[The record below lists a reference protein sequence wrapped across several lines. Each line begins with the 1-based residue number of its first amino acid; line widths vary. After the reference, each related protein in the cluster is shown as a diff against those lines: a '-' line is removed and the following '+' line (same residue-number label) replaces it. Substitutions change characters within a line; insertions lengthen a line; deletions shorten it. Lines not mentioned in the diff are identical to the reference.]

1 MRNGRG
7 RNGERRNE
15 HGWGG
20 ACGEHRGPGW
30 GGYMKEHLAF
40 TKMQA
45 YGNDYV
51 YIDAI
56 HQNIEAPGT
65 LAKMISD
72 RHFGVG
78 SDGLVLICPSNLC
91 DFRMRIFNPD
101 GTEAEMCGNA
111 LRSTAKFV
119 YFHHLT
125 QKEQLTIETIGGIQ
139 TVELFVQD
147 GEVVNIRANI
157 GKPEFRAEKIPVL
170 TEGDTFLDQKL
181 QVADKVFRA
190 SALSWGNP
198 HTVLLTEELDE
209 LDLGKYGRLVEHMEC
224 FPART
229 NVTFAQ
235 IVDESHLRIREWER
249 GTGETIGC
257 GTGCCSA
264 VVIGNLLGLCGRKVI
279 CHQIGGDL
287 DVEWDAQDV
296 VHMTGPSHIVYQGEY
311 LYEAESAAC

>member
-1 MRNGRG
+1 MMYRL
-7 RNGERRNE
+7 
-15 HGWGG
+15 
-20 ACGEHRGPGW
+20 
-30 GGYMKEHLAF
+30 KF

-51 YIDAI
+51 YMDAI
-56 HQNIEAPGT
+56 HQEIIAPGN
-65 LAKMISD
+65 LAMKIAD
-72 RHFGVG
+72 RHFGIG
-78 SDGLVLICPSNLC
+78 SDGLVLICPSDHC
-91 DFRMRIFNPD
+91 DFKMRIFNPD

-125 QKEQLTIETIGGIQ
+125 QKEQLTIETLGGVKHLQLEIK
-139 TVELFVQD
+139 E

-157 GKPEFRAEKIPVL
+157 GKPEFQADKIPVL
-170 TEGDTFLDQKL
+170 TESDTFIDQQL
-181 QVADKVFRA
+181 QVGDRVFRA
-190 SALSWGNP
+190 SSLSWGNP
-198 HTVLLTEELDE
+198 HTVLLTEDVAALDVA
-209 LDLGKYGRLVEHMEC
+209 KYGNLTEHLEC
-224 FPART
+224 FPRRT

-235 IVDESHLRIREWER
+235 IIDEEHIFIREWER

-279 CHQIGGDL
+279 CRQIGGDL
-287 DVEWDAQDV
+287 DVEWDEEDV

-311 LYEAESAAC
+311 PYEVEGVTC